1 MRAIL
6 TRRVPFLLLTLFV
19 SSILIFVA
27 SEILPVDV
35 ARNML
40 GQFASQEAVDALN
53 ERLGMDKPL
62 VERYIGWLGRV
73 VTGDFGESTSQRSAV
88 EPLIIKHAI
97 NSGIL
102 AGVALLVIMPIA
114 LLLGIFAG
122 LYPNRFPDRAI
133 SLTSLAATS
142 TPEFVVGVLLLL
154 VFAVKLQLL
163 PGSSALT
170 MERTALEAPSKLVLP
185 VLTLA
190 IVDIG
195 YVARMTR
202 ASMIEVMSSA
212 YIRAAK
218 LRGIPFQRV
227 VLRHA
232 LRNALLTPVTVA
244 MLHINWL
251 VGGIVVTETIFAYP
265 GLGQLML
272 TAANTR
278 DLPLLEAG
286 ALFFAL
292 VAVLSQLGADMLY
305 AWLNPRARSANA

>member
-1 MRAIL
+1 MRAIF

-278 DLPLLEAG
+278 DVPLLEAG

>member
-6 TRRVPFLLLTLFV
+6 TRRIPFLFLTLFV
-19 SSILIFVA
+19 SSVLIFVA

-40 GQFASQEAVDALN
+40 GQFAPQEAVDALN
-53 ERLGMDKPL
+53 ERLGMDKSP
-62 VERYIGWLGRV
+62 VERYFGWLGRV
-73 VTGDFGESTSQRSAV
+73 LTGDFGESTSQRSPV

-102 AGVALLVIMPIA
+102 AGAALLLIMPIA
-114 LLLGIFAG
+114 LLLGIVAG
-122 LYPNRFPDRAI
+122 LFPNRLPDRAV
-133 SLTSLAATS
+133 SLTSLATTS

-154 VFAVKLQLL
+154 IFAVKLKLL
-163 PGSSALT
+163 PGSSSLI
-170 MERTALEAPSKLVLP
+170 MEKTALEAPAKLVLP

-195 YVARMTR
+195 YIARMTR

-212 YIRAAK
+212 YVRAAR
-218 LRGIPFQRV
+218 LRGVPFRRV

-232 LRNALLTPVTVA
+232 LRNALLTPVTVV

-272 TAANTR
+272 TAANAR
-278 DLPLLEAG
+278 DVPLLEAG
-286 ALFFAL
+286 ALFFAV
-292 VAVLSQLGADMLY
+292 VAVLSQLGADVLY
-305 AWLNPRARSANA
+305 AWLNPRARSANR

>member
-1 MRAIL
+1 MRAIF

-73 VTGDFGESTSQRSAV
+73 LTGDFGESTSQRSPV

-218 LRGIPFQRV
+218 LRGVPFQRV

-232 LRNALLTPVTVA
+232 LRNALLTPVTVV

-278 DLPLLEAG
+278 DVPLLEAG

-305 AWLNPRARSANA
+305 AWLNPRARTVHG

>member
-1 MRAIL
+1 MRAIF

-62 VERYIGWLGRV
+62 VARYIGWLGRV
-73 VTGDFGESTSQRSAV
+73 LTGDFGESTSQRSPV
-88 EPLIIKHAI
+88 ELLIIKHAI

-278 DLPLLEAG
+278 DVPLLEAG

>member
-6 TRRVPFLLLTLFV
+6 TRRIPFLLLTLFV

-40 GQFASQEAVDALN
+40 GQFAAQEAVDALN
-53 ERLGMDKPL
+53 ERLGMDKPP

-73 VTGDFGESTSQRSAV
+73 LAGDFGESTSQRGPV
-88 EPLIIKHAI
+88 GPLILKHAI
-97 NSGIL
+97 NTGIL
-102 AGVALLVIMPIA
+102 AGAALLVIMPVA
-114 LLLGIFAG
+114 LFLGILAG
-122 LYPNRFPDRAI
+122 LYPNRFLDRTI
-133 SLTSLAATS
+133 SLTSLATTS

-154 VFAVKLQLL
+154 IFAVKLQLL
-163 PGSSALT
+163 PGSSSLIMAK
-170 MERTALEAPSKLVLP
+170 TALEAPSKLVLP

-190 IVDIG
+190 VVDIG

-202 ASMIEVMSSA
+202 TSMIEVMASP
-212 YIRAAK
+212 YVRAAR
-218 LRGIPFQRV
+218 LRGIPFHRV

-232 LRNALLTPVTVA
+232 LRNALLTPITVV

-278 DLPLLEAG
+278 DVPLLEAG

-292 VAVLSQLGADMLY
+292 VAVLSQLGADLLY
-305 AWLNPRARSANA
+305 AWFNPRARTTSP

>member
-1 MRAIL
+1 MQVIL
-6 TRRVPFLLLTLFV
+6 TRRIPFLLLTLFV
-19 SSILIFVA
+19 SSVLIFVA
-27 SEILPVDV
+27 SEVLPVDV

-40 GQFASQEAVDALN
+40 GQFATQEAVDALN
-53 ERLGMDKPL
+53 ERLGSNKPL
-62 VERYIGWLGRV
+62 VERYAGWLGRV
-73 VTGDFGESTSQRSAV
+73 MTGDFGESTSQRSAV
-88 EPLIIKHAI
+88 EPLIVKHAI

-102 AGVALLVIMPIA
+102 AGAALLLIMPIA
-114 LLLGIFAG
+114 LLLGIVAG
-122 LYPNRFPDRAI
+122 LYPNRAPDRVI
-133 SLTSLAATS
+133 SLTSLATTS

-163 PGSSALT
+163 PGSSALI
-170 MERTALEAPSKLVLP
+170 MEKTALEAPSKLVLP

-202 ASMIEVMSSA
+202 ASMIDVMNSD
-212 YIRAAK
+212 YVRAAK
-218 LRGIPFQRV
+218 LRGIPFHRV

-232 LRNALLTPVTVA
+232 LRNALLTPVTVV

-251 VGGIVVTETIFAYP
+251 IGGIVVTETIFAYP
-265 GLGQLML
+265 GLGQLVL
-272 TAANTR
+272 TAAHTR
-278 DLPLLEAG
+278 DVPLLEAG

-305 AWLNPRARSANA
+305 AWLNPRARIAGA

>member
-1 MRAIL
+1 MRAIF

-73 VTGDFGESTSQRSAV
+73 LTGDFGESTSQRSPV

-102 AGVALLVIMPIA
+102 AGAALLVIMPIA

-278 DLPLLEAG
+278 DVPLLEAG